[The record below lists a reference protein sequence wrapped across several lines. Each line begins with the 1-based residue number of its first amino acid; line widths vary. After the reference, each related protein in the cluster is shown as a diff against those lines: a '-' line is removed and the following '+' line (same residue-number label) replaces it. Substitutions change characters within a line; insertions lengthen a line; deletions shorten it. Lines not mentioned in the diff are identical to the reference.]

1 MEQELAYSFHLG
13 SDKNKSKL
21 AKKVAKE
28 NLSGTTSLANNAIQ
42 NAKDLSDVNKHNLR
56 DYDNQKELIRTI
68 YGTNDIVNDVKQVYL
83 NEFEQARLE
92 YNNKQTREDRKIEDY
107 FKKVCE
113 SQNDIACEIIIELGD
128 MDFWNDK
135 DERYRFKMV
144 DVYNEQ
150 VKDLIKIVP
159 DFKIANAT
167 IHFDEVS
174 PHMHIV
180 GVPISYDC
188 KRGMKKQVVKS
199 KLFTKTTLT
208 QIQDKMRNACIKSFN
223 KFYDMDFKLKEKQ
236 KGRNQDINVKDMG
249 DYRAIKK
256 QFEEKEKKLAEA
268 NKQTKKLDNTSKN
281 INSILDNLKPTKL
294 SRNNMVIS
302 SENVQIIKDYVE
314 NVKNT
319 TKTIRS
325 VNDLNM
331 AIKDFEHSAFEIEK
345 ENRSLKYQLELKDD
359 EIDSLKGELS
369 AKDKIIG
376 KLQAEKE
383 RLKQEIH
390 KFKDF
395 WHSIMGH
402 FHKRICYD
410 KDENYKIVS
419 DDLYK
424 SGIFTDD
431 ENEIANDITR
441 KVKPK
446 EDIEKSKNKKKDNFE
461 LK

>member
-1 MEQELAYSFHLG
+1 
-13 SDKNKSKL
+13 
-21 AKKVAKE
+21 
-28 NLSGTTSLANNAIQ
+28 
-42 NAKDLSDVNKHNLR
+42 
-56 DYDNQKELIRTI
+56 
-68 YGTNDIVNDVKQVYL
+68 
-83 NEFEQARLE
+83 
-92 YNNKQTREDRKIEDY
+92 
-107 FKKVCE
+107 
-113 SQNDIACEIIIELGD
+113 

-150 VKDLIKIVP
+150 VKDLIKIIP

-180 GVPISYDC
+180 GVPVSYDC

-249 DYRAIKK
+249 DYRKIKK
-256 QFEEKEKKLAEA
+256 QLAKKEQKLEKTNTQIKELYNTGNDV
-268 NKQTKKLDNTSKN
+268 NK
-281 INSILDNLKPTKL
+281 ILDNLKPTLMNK
-294 SRNNMVIS
+294 NNIVIS
-302 SENVQIIKDYVE
+302 SESVQKLKNYTKD
-314 NVKNT
+314 VKNI
-319 TKTIRS
+319 TKTVRS

-331 AIKDFEHSAFEIEK
+331 AIKDFEHSVFKIEK

-369 AKDKIIG
+369 TKDKIIG
-376 KLQAEKE
+376 KLQVEKE
-383 RLKQEIH
+383 KLKQELH

-395 WHSIMGH
+395 WHSIMKY

-419 DDLYK
+419 KDLYK
-424 SGIFTDD
+424 NGIFTDD

-441 KVKPK
+441 KVEPK
-446 EDIEKSKNKKKDNFE
+446 EDIEKSKTKKKDNFE

>member
-28 NLSGTTSLANNAIQ
+28 NVSGTTSLSNNAIQ

-56 DYDNQKELIRTI
+56 DYDNQRELIRTI
-68 YGTNDIVNDVKQVYL
+68 YGTDDIVNDVKQVYL
-83 NEFEQARLE
+83 DEFEEARLE

-167 IHFDEVS
+167 IHFDETS

-180 GVPISYDC
+180 GVPVTTNC
-188 KRGMKKQVVKS
+188 TRGMKKQVGKS
-199 KLFTKTTLT
+199 KLFTKTSLT
-208 QIQDKMRNACIKSFN
+208 EIQDKMRNACIRSYN
-223 KFYDMDFKLKEKQ
+223 KFYEVNTRLKEKQ
-236 KGRNQDINVKDMG
+236 KGRNQDINVNAMG
-249 DYRAIKK
+249 NYREIKK
-256 QFEEKEKKLAEA
+256 QLAKKEQKLEKA
-268 NKQTKKLDNTSKN
+268 NNQTKELDNRSKD
-281 INSILDNLKPTKL
+281 IDRILDSLKPTKL
-294 SRNNMVIS
+294 NKNNMVIS
-302 SENVQIIKDYVE
+302 NEDVQKIKNYTED
-314 NVKNT
+314 VKDI
-319 TKTIRS
+319 TKTVRS

-331 AIKDFEHSAFEIEK
+331 AIKDFEHSAFEIER
-345 ENRSLKYQLELKDD
+345 ENHSLKYEIELKDN
-359 EIDSLKGELS
+359 EIGSLKKELS
-369 AKDKIIG
+369 TKDKIIDR
-376 KLQAEKE
+376 LQTEKE
-383 RLKQEIH
+383 KLKQELQ
-390 KFKDF
+390 KFKGF
-395 WHSIMGH
+395 WHSIMSH

-410 KDENYKIVS
+410 KDDNYKIVS

-424 SGIFTDD
+424 NGIFDD
-431 ENEIANDITR
+431 NDNEIANNIARRVTISD
-441 KVKPK
+441 
-446 EDIEKSKNKKKDNFE
+446 KNKQNNNRKKNNDTRF
-461 LK
+461 